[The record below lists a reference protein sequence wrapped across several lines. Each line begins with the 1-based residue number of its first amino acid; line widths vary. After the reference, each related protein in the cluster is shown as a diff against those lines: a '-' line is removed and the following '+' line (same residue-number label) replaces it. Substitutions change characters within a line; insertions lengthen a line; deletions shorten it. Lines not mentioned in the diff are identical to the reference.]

1 MSQSKNDSLGT
12 GLHIKKKKVPL
23 IFLDFYKANGRCD
36 GRGENRKFLPRLS
49 HQKNELENFK

>member
-1 MSQSKNDSLGT
+1 MTVWVQSYIFKK
-12 GLHIKKKKVPL
+12 KKKKVPL

-36 GRGENRKFLPRLS
+36 GRGENRKFLPRMS